1 MSPMTPFVLVHGAS
15 WILPD
20 GRVLKIAGFHM
31 NWIASHQAIAPG
43 AANTAEFVTRTGW
56 ISAVLHE
63 GGYLE
68 LISRS
73 TEDRRQRDCIWSLL
87 TANEST
93 LGKVVLMSLS
103 RNGVIDLAAGMTR
116 ESFDALLDAPPAT

>member
-1 MSPMTPFVLVHGAS
+1 MSPMTPFILAHGAS

-20 GRVLKIAGFHM
+20 GRVLKIPGFHM

-43 AANTAEFVTRTGW
+43 AANTAEFVARTGW

-73 TEDRRQRDCIWSLL
+73 IEDRKQRDCIWSLL
-87 TANEST
+87 AANAGN
-93 LGKVVLMSLS
+93 LGKVVLMSLG
-103 RNGVIDLAAGMTR
+103 RNGVLELDPKLGR
-116 ESFDALLDAPPAT
+116 GSFDALLDAPPEA